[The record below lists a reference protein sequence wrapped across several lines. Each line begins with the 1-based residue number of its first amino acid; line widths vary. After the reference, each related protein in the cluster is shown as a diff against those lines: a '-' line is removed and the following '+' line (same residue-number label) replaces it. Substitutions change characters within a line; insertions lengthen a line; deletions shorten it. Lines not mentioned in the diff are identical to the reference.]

1 MNLNSYNQQILQYL
15 LFECFLV
22 KWASHKYLQVNIYIH
37 QVQQNTTQEK
47 GNYIKGLLR
56 GNRILADVA

>member
-1 MNLNSYNQQILQYL
+1 MLQNL

-22 KWASHKYLQVNIYIH
+22 KWASHKHLQVNIYIH
-37 QVQQNTTQEK
+37 QVRQNTIQEK
-47 GNYIKGLLR
+47 GNLIKGLLR

>member
-22 KWASHKYLQVNIYIH
+22 KWASHKHLQVNIYIH